1 MSDDTKK
8 AGWILTGGR
17 SARMGRNKA
26 FVEVDGRAMA
36 LHVADRIA
44 PVCGTV
50 TLVGDP
56 AIYGVLGLP
65 VIEDAFPGQG
75 PLAGIEAA
83 LRRTSADRNL
93 IVACDMPAL
102 DIAMIEEL
110 FAAGGDCA
118 VPQYEDGKLEPLCA
132 VYHRRCHA
140 TVLNALNAGIRAVKD
155 VLLGRGGA
163 LAVRLV
169 RVHSTAP
176 FANLNTPE
184 DVRKYTNG

>member
-1 MSDDTKK
+1 
-8 AGWILTGGR
+8 
-17 SARMGRNKA
+17 MGRDKA
-26 FVEVDGRAMA
+26 FVEVAGRALA
-36 LHVADRIA
+36 LRVADRITA
-44 PVCGTV
+44 VCGSV
-50 TLVGDP
+50 TLVGEP
-56 AIYGVLGLP
+56 AVYGALGLP

-83 LRRTSADRNL
+83 LRCTTADQNL

-102 DIAMIEEL
+102 DLGLIEEL

-140 TVLNALNAGIRAVKD
+140 AVLNALNSGIRAVKD
-155 VLLGRGGA
+155 ILRGLTGGEP

-169 RVHSTAP
+169 RVSSLAP